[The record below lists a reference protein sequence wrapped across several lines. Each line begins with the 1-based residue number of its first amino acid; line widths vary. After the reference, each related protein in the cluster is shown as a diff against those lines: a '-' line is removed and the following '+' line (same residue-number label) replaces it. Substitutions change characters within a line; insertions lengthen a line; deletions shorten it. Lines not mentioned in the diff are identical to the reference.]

1 MKKRS
6 VLEIVFLAALF
17 GLFLLSSLDN
27 VGNIKVLG
35 FTVRFVYLFVVIG
48 GGLTLYR
55 WIKQKKINL
64 PEGILFLGIWTVL
77 ILAFI
82 PNTPLVI
89 RNIGYAGWLLLNVLM
104 IFFLVTFINKDNKE
118 DIIRLYILSFFIQ
131 AILGLI
137 QYLTPQIGLPP
148 IFVSQWW
155 VRDILPRVHAFTYEP
170 SYYATYL
177 FLGIPLTM
185 ILLARGKLTGLP
197 KWLFYTMIATEVIAF
212 SLCFSRVSVF
222 LFLIFLIGYLIYILI
237 RQIKKKKFNLHMTL
251 SFLVPLITMGAT
263 LLFMDIRLKQV
274 KEGKEVVDSSFFLQ
288 NTGWDEEDIT
298 QGNSFKSRLEGMRM
312 TFDVFLQ
319 NPIIGVSLGGIAP
332 WIAKTKVTNIS
343 SNAQVKASEGN
354 NVLLEILAASGVV
367 GFILFCAYMIMISRY
382 ILRKGPPSGDKDY
395 YTGLFIGFVLAFIM
409 MIENQNI
416 LRPYIWAHIALISA
430 FIRLIKDETPD
441 TKTPIKKNRNG

>member
-6 VLEIVFLAALF
+6 VLEIVFLAVLF
-17 GLFLLSSLDN
+17 GIFLLSSLDN
-27 VGNIKVLG
+27 IGNIKVLG
-35 FTVRFVYLFVVIG
+35 FTVRFVYLFVLIG
-48 GGLTLYR
+48 GGLASYR

-64 PEGILFLGIWTVL
+64 PEGILFLGIWTAL

-89 RNIGYAGWLLLNVLM
+89 RNVGYAGWLLLNVM
-104 IFFLVTFINKDNKE
+104 IVFFMVTFITKDNKE
-118 DIIRLYILSFFIQ
+118 DIIRLYTLSFFIL
-131 AILGLI
+131 AIIGLI
-137 QYLTPQIGLPP
+137 QYITPQIGLPP

-185 ILLARGKLTGLP
+185 ILLALGKLAGLP

-212 SLCFSRVSVF
+212 SLCFSRVSVV
-222 LFLIFLIGYLIYILI
+222 LFLIFLVGYLIYILA
-237 RQIKKKKFNLHMTL
+237 RQIKEKKFNPHMTL
-251 SFLVPLITMGAT
+251 SFLVPLIVLGAT

-274 KEGKEVVDSSFFLQ
+274 KEGVDSSFFLQ

-298 QGNSFKSRLEGMRM
+298 QGNSFKSRLDGMRK

-319 NPIIGVSLGGIAP
+319 NPVIGVSLGGIAP
-332 WIAKTKVTNIS
+332 WIAKTQVSNIS

-354 NVLLEILAASGVV
+354 NVLLEILAASGVA

-382 ILRKGPPSGDKDY
+382 ILKKNPPSGDKDY
-395 YTGLFIGFVLAFIM
+395 YSGLFVGFILAFIM

-430 FIRLIKDETPD
+430 FIRLMKDET
-441 TKTPIKKNRNG
+441 TVEKKS